1 MKKQRL
7 SPRSIARFLG
17 RLTPRVRPYLTS
29 LIAASV
35 ILVVSTAI
43 ALAFPL
49 IVRELLD
56 AAFLEGSGELLNLIA
71 IGLLALFALQAVLN
85 FAQSYLTASVAERVI
100 ADLRNDLF
108 AHLLRQPP
116 GFFSLRRVGELS
128 SRIASDAALI
138 QNVLRFGIPELARQ
152 GIFLVG
158 ALALVTATNPRLTLV
173 TLTAIPIAAG
183 VGWFFGRRVRHLST
197 GIQDHLASAVA
208 RAEQAFTQIRTV
220 QAFTREAWERD
231 RFGVEIG
238 RTRDEGL
245 KRAVARAALTGA
257 VTFAAFGAIVVVLW
271 EGGRLVLAGEL
282 SPGTLVAFLLY
293 AVTISGA
300 ITSLAGFYGNLNEA
314 AGAARHIFE
323 LLDDEP
329 ILVDPPEPIAF
340 AAPVRGTIAY
350 RDVHFRYGPD
360 LPYVLRGID
369 LEIEEG
375 ETVALVG
382 SSGAGKSTLASLL
395 PRFFDVEHGSVS
407 IDGVDVRAVRL
418 EDLRSVI
425 GIVPQEPMLFAG
437 TVRENLLYGDFDA
450 TEADLDEVAAAAHAD
465 IFIRDRVRSAD
476 RGARRD
482 AERRTTS
489 AARDRARDAQT
500 ASHPHPRRGLQ
511 LPGRG
516 VGAAGTG
523 RARPAHEPLYHACDR
538 ASPVDGDSRGPH
550 RRARRRGH
558 LSRRV
563 ARQPARARRRVSA
576 TVPPTVRGRSG
587 DDDGDARALAAAL
600 QALLQQRQGFLH
612 LFAKRGLEHGAR
624 HEAQHARRLAL
635 DRHRDAR
642 AGALACPKN
651 LVGRGDRRA
660 GHRLEYHALVRLV
673 RLHLV
678 AVLHRPPQEL
688 AHIVAPRAYRGGPR
702 RLLFRASKLRLPLM
716 LAADVVHVGENVRN
730 RTLNQDAIAVSYG
743 RHSSP
748 STTPS
753 LPSPIIAGTTPT

>member
-29 LIAASV
+29 LIAAGV
-35 ILVVSTAI
+35 VLVVSTAI

-329 ILVDPPEPIAF
+329 ILVDPPDPIAF

-407 IDGVDVRAVRL
+407 VDGVDVRAVRL

-465 IFIRDRVRSAD
+465 IFIRDLPDAYDQLIGERGVTLSAGQRQRLAIARVMLRQPRILILDEASSSL
-476 RGARRD
+476 D
-482 AERRTTS
+482 AES
-489 AARDRARDAQT
+489 
-500 ASHPHPRRGLQ
+500 
-511 LPGRG
+511 
-516 VGAAGTG
+516 
-523 RARPAHEPLYHACDR
+523 E
-538 ASPVDGDSRGPH
+538 
-550 RRARRRGH
+550 
-558 LSRRV
+558 
-563 ARQPARARRRVSA
+563 
-576 TVPPTVRGRSG
+576 
-587 DDDGDARALAAAL
+587 
-600 QALLQQRQGFLH
+600 
-612 LFAKRGLEHGAR
+612 
-624 HEAQHARRLAL
+624 RLVQDAL
-635 DRHRDAR
+635 DRLMSHCTTLVIAHRLSTVIRADRIVVLDEGVISAVGSHANLLEHDAVYQR
-642 AGALACPKN
+642 LYRRQFEDALATT
-651 LVGRGDRRA
+651 
-660 GHRLEYHALVRLV
+660 
-673 RLHLV
+673 
-678 AVLHRPPQEL
+678 
-688 AHIVAPRAYRGGPR
+688 
-702 RLLFRASKLRLPLM
+702 
-716 LAADVVHVGENVRN
+716 AATHV
-730 RTLNQDAIAVSYG
+730 
-743 RHSSP
+743 P
-748 STTPS
+748 
-753 LPSPIIAGTTPT
+753 